1 MSTLVSLRPLDP
13 VLSSAGE
20 PDPTEPA
27 RLGLLDPKN
36 DFVFKT
42 MLTRRVE
49 LLRHMLEGI
58 LGRTI
63 RAVQVVD
70 PDIPGERVR
79 DKGIVLD
86 VRVVLDDGSR
96 AIIEMQVRLTP
107 DLSGRLAFYVS
118 RDFVD
123 QLRRGQGYE
132 RLTSSVVIMWLPRP
146 LLPELA
152 EDLHSIFELRE
163 RRRGIALGKHLSVHV
178 IHLCALPSSQATG
191 YDVLVE
197 RWGRFFV
204 GYDDPETL
212 AQLAAE
218 DPIMAMAVQTL
229 KEISQDPEL
238 RRRALER
245 EDERKLHRIDL
256 AACREE
262 GWAQGHDE
270 GWAQGRDDGW
280 AQGRDDGQAALLLEQ
295 LGALFGPPSE
305 ATLARVRAGTAEE
318 LRAWGLRVL
327 GAKSLDEVLGG

>member
-1 MSTLVSLRPLDP
+1 MNTLVHPHPPAPLLRALPSHGGP
-13 VLSSAGE
+13 GPAE
-20 PDPTEPA
+20 PPE
-27 RLGLLDPKN
+27 LGLLDPKN

-49 LLRHMLEGI
+49 LLRHMLEGV
-58 LGRTI
+58 LGRPI
-63 RAVQVVD
+63 RTVQVID
-70 PDIPGERVR
+70 PDIPGELVC
-79 DKGIVLD
+79 DKEIVLD

-96 AIIEMQVRLTP
+96 AIIEMQLRLTP
-107 DLSGRLAFYVS
+107 FSIGRFTYYLA

-132 RLTSSVVIMWLPRP
+132 RLTPSVVIVWLPKP

-152 EDLHSIFELRE
+152 DELHSIFELRE
-163 RRRGIALGKHLSVHV
+163 RRRGIALGRHLSIHV
-178 IHLCALPSSQATG
+178 IQLSALPPSQATG

-197 RWGRFFV
+197 RWGRFFM

-218 DPIMAMAVQTL
+218 DPIMALATQTL
-229 KEISQDPEL
+229 EEISRDPEL

-245 EDERKLHRIDL
+245 EDARKLHRFDL
-256 AACREE
+256 EACREE
-262 GWAQGHDE
+262 GRDE
-270 GWAQGRDDGW
+270 GRAT
-280 AQGRDDGQAALLLEQ
+280 LLLEQ

-305 ATLARVRAGTAEE
+305 VVRGRVRAGTAEE

-327 GAKSLDEVLGG
+327 GAKSLDEVFGAEPSRC